1 MTSNRSALTRDRLS
15 ANADAASCNQYISS
29 LAFEPRASPGDH
41 QTSGIASTA
50 WSRRSP
56 PISHRSSPA
65 VKTTLSRDARRA
77 RATRDSRAT
86 TGDGEISEKMAQNDG
101 VFEEFRHVG
110 GALVRA
116 DDAGASAAMGSLD
129 DPSRSSPPWMQRN
142 ANATTTGKRKRAGSA
157 RDADD
162 DSFLADDDEDLSAD
176 EDESE
181 MSDRSDTDASDSS
194 LGSASGEE
202 TNGLR
207 AYADDF
213 STNPVASS
221 FKAPTLPKPNPA
233 PSLKFS
239 MKAPRAA
246 RAPVVASEDEASL
259 SGSTTEEDEDE
270 RSETSE
276 LGARKQSET

>member
-1 MTSNRSALTRDRLS
+1 
-15 ANADAASCNQYISS
+15 
-29 LAFEPRASPGDH
+29 
-41 QTSGIASTA
+41 
-50 WSRRSP
+50 
-56 PISHRSSPA
+56 
-65 VKTTLSRDARRA
+65 
-77 RATRDSRAT
+77 
-86 TGDGEISEKMAQNDG
+86 MAQNDG

-181 MSDRSDTDASDSS
+181 MSDESDTDASDSS

-202 TNGLR
+202 TNGIR

-221 FKAPTLPKPNPA
+221 FKAPTLPKPKPA

-239 MKAPRAA
+239 MKAPSAA
-246 RAPVVASEDEASL
+246 SARRRERGRGESE
-259 SGSTTEEDEDE
+259 
-270 RSETSE
+270 
-276 LGARKQSET
+276 RKHDGGG